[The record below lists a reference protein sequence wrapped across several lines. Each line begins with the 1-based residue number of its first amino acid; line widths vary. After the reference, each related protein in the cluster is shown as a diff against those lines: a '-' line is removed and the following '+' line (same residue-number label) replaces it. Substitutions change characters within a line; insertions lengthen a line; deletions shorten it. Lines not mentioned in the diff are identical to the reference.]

1 MKKQIVI
8 ALLALATLLSYQAY
22 QTWNHECKV
31 GRYYER
37 NNQLLFDNMTVKR
50 EEFEQTLQ
58 SIYKKRNNHYNV
70 SALLDLIAA
79 ILFMASAY
87 AFRNRF

>member
-1 MKKQIVI
+1 
-8 ALLALATLLSYQAY
+8 
-22 QTWNHECKV
+22 
-31 GRYYER
+31 
-37 NNQLLFDNMTVKR
+37 MTVKR